1 MINLVLPRRTLT
13 NSVNFGIISVKGSE
27 NMDAIHLGYTLSK
40 NDKIKTVPEVVEAG
54 IEQCKKG
61 HSYGPASREYYLI
74 HFVLEGSG
82 YFERGDGRYEVKK
95 NQAFIIR
102 PGEVTFYKSSE
113 ENPWKYAW
121 IGVKGESATEI
132 MATSTANCA
141 VMPFSAPTG
150 REIESAITL
159 NCDDPVALPMV
170 LCGVFLKAMAEFY
183 ASLEVSKPEKPDVIK
198 SAVRYIENNYIQP
211 FDVTQ
216 LAKELGVS
224 RSYFTTI
231 FTESM
236 DCSPYKYLL
245 RLRIEKAQKMLCERA
260 SLSVTEIAY
269 SVGFSS
275 VERFSETFT
284 KYVGLSPLAY
294 RKANAKT
301 SG

>member
-1 MINLVLPRRTLT
+1 
-13 NSVNFGIISVKGSE
+13 
-27 NMDAIHLGYTLSK
+27 MDGIHLGYTLSK
-40 NDKIKTVPEVVEAG
+40 NDRIKTVPEIVDAG
-54 IEQCKKG
+54 IEQCEKG
-61 HSYGPASREYYLI
+61 HSYGPARREYFLI
-74 HFVLEGSG
+74 HFVLDGCG
-82 YFERGDGRYEVKK
+82 YFERADGRYEVKK

-102 PGEVTFYKSSE
+102 PGEVSFYKASE

-121 IGVKGESATEI
+121 IGVKSENATEI
-132 MATSTANCA
+132 MATSTQNLA
-141 VMPFSAPTG
+141 VMSFSATTG
-150 REIESAITL
+150 REIESVITL
-159 NCDDPVALPMV
+159 NSDDPVALPMA
-170 LCGVFLKAMAEFY
+170 LCGIFLKVTTEFY
-183 ASLEVSKPEKPDVIK
+183 ASLEVAKPDKPDVIK

-236 DCSPYKYLL
+236 NCSPYKYLL
-245 RLRIEKAQKMLCERA
+245 RLRIEKAQNMLCEST